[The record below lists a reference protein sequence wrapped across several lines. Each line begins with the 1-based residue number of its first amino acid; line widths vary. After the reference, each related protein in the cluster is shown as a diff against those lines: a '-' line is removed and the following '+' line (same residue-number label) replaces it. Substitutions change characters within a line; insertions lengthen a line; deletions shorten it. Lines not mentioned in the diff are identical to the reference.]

1 MANENQR
8 GQDLNE
14 ILRLRR
20 EKLEQLLE
28 SIRIGDTNSASE
40 LTLLAVD
47 NWQKSFHANYHDGE
61 MFGQ

>member
-1 MANENQR
+1 MFTIQGKDRTAR
-8 GQDLNE
+8 
-14 ILRLRR
+14 
-20 EKLEQLLE
+20 KLGQLLE
-28 SIRIGDTNSASE
+28 AIRLGDTGRASE